1 MEIEFMVWWKDS
13 IAMKFMVE
21 AYARAEEAFA
31 RVKELRKMDLEVLP
45 VIRHTLEC
53 AK

>member
-45 VIRHTLEC
+45 VIRHTLEV
-53 AK
+53 